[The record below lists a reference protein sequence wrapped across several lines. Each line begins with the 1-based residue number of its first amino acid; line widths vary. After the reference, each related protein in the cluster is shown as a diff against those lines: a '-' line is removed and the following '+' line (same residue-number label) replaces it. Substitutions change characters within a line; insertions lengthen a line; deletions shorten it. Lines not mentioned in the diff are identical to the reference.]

1 MRIQGNRGGIE
12 NRGVQH
18 RAGAEGDLVE
28 GKMNKYHV
36 LAIGIALG
44 VGIGA
49 ATHNISLWLPIGVA
63 VGLTLGF
70 VKKTDKE

>member
-1 MRIQGNRGGIE
+1 
-12 NRGVQH
+12 
-18 RAGAEGDLVE
+18 
-28 GKMNKYHV
+28 MNKYHV